1 MGTNKLKIIKWI
13 SVVITIIAA
22 LFISLRITNIVISYY
37 IFLVGHTIM
46 AFILYKEKD
55 WSLFFMNMV
64 WVMIDVL
71 GIVKWS

>member
-22 LFISLRITNIVISYY
+22 LSISLRITNIVISYY

-55 WSLFFMNMV
+55 WSLFFMNMI
-64 WVMIDVL
+64 WVIIDVL

>member
-1 MGTNKLKIIKWI
+1 MGTSKLKIIKWI

>member
-1 MGTNKLKIIKWI
+1 MVKINFKTIKWI

-22 LFISLRITNIVISYY
+22 LSISLRMTNIVISYY

-46 AFILYKEKD
+46 AYILYKEKD

-64 WVMIDVL
+64 WVLIDVI

>member
-1 MGTNKLKIIKWI
+1 METSKLKMIKWI

-22 LFISLRITNIVISYY
+22 LSISLRITNIVISYY
-37 IFLVGHTIM
+37 VFLVGHIIM
-46 AFILYKEKD
+46 AYVLYKQKD

-64 WVMIDVL
+64 WVIIDVL

>member
-22 LFISLRITNIVISYY
+22 LSISLRMTNIVISYY
-37 IFLVGHTIM
+37 IFLVGHAIM

-64 WVMIDVL
+64 WVIIDVI

>member
-1 MGTNKLKIIKWI
+1 MGTNKLKIIKWF

>member
-1 MGTNKLKIIKWI
+1 METNKLKIIKWI

-46 AFILYKEKD
+46 TCILYKQKD

-64 WVMIDVL
+64 WVIIDVL

>member
-1 MGTNKLKIIKWI
+1 MVKINFKTIKWI

-22 LFISLRITNIVISYY
+22 LSISLRMTNIVISYY
-37 IFLVGHTIM
+37 IFLVG
-46 AFILYKEKD
+46 AYILYKEKD

-64 WVMIDVL
+64 WVLIDVI